1 MLPGSW
7 FFGIKNMPI
16 TRTTFLRL
24 IKISSGIL
32 IVLLIAA
39 YALWRSLN
47 YARGPHIIITS
58 PTNGA
63 SISASTTII
72 RGQVERANDISLN
85 GKAITIDEHGNFS
98 ETIIIFTGTNILT
111 FVAHDQFKRTVQ
123 EQIRVL
129 GL

>member
-1 MLPGSW
+1 
-7 FFGIKNMPI
+7 MPL

-32 IVLLIAA
+32 IVILIAT

-47 YARGPHIIITS
+47 YARGPHIIVTS
-58 PTNGA
+58 PLDG
-63 SISASTTII
+63 SSVSASTTII
-72 RGQVERANDISLN
+72 RGRVERSNDISLN
-85 GKAITIDEHGNFS
+85 GKAITIDEQGNFS
-98 ETIIIFTGTNILT
+98 ETIIVFPGTNIITLE
-111 FVAHDQFKRTVQ
+111 VRDQFKRSVR